1 MAQEFLDGMADSRA
15 GKELPVTPPEAA
27 GSEGKETGL
36 FQGLLKT
43 AVNETWR

>member
-1 MAQEFLDGMADSRA
+1 MAQEFLGGVADSTT
-15 GKELPVTPPEAA
+15 GKELPVTLPEAS